1 MKAIPNSVWKVSNPA
16 RSTYTQDGAVIL
28 DIQKGLCYSLRSI
41 DRTVRSEPPRAR
53 TSSARSALHRVRW
66 KSLRQALRDAAEPNA
81 QRRSFVAT
89 VPEPYRTTA
98 RYPPHIAVRKPRE
111 NCELESVEP
120 SNALWWADPAE
131 LVGLSPAR
139 IRLKASQRKRLC
151 SLVISSKIVDHAVG

>member
-81 QRRSFVAT
+81 QRRDLSWPQFPNPTGQPLDTRRILPYESHGRIANLNRSSLLMLFGGPTRLSLSVVAS
-89 VPEPYRTTA
+89 
-98 RYPPHIAVRKPRE
+98 E
-111 NCELESVEP
+111 NTPQSQP
-120 SNALWWADPAE
+120 AQAALDP
-131 LVGLSPAR
+131 G
-139 IRLKASQRKRLC
+139 
-151 SLVISSKIVDHAVG
+151 H